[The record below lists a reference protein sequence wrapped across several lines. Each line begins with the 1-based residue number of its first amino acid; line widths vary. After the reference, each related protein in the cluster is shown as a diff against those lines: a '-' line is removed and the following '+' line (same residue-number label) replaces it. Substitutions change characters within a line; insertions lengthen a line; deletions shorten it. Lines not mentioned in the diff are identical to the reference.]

1 MSFFNSWSINL
12 MVCMNLGHSKEGN
25 EMLIYLNEILVYLA
39 GHSTVVSRNCSLI
52 IWYMCIVSDH
62 LCPEIVDSPYN

>member
-12 MVCMNLGHSKEGN
+12 MVCMSSGHSKEGN

-39 GHSTVVSRNCSLI
+39 GRSTVAS
-52 IWYMCIVSDH
+52 
-62 LCPEIVDSPYN
+62 